1 VLLRTPYFNRHEG
14 GLNLLAIDDARP
26 IDAWSHYHADYCRT
40 ELGLSAARERAIAW
54 ALDDVR
60 GRGLPE
66 REEAYAVQLAEVRA
80 HRAALFAQRDRL
92 EAARL
97 RDPRAPRVSPFE
109 AE

>member
-1 VLLRTPYFNRHEG
+1 
-14 GLNLLAIDDARP
+14 
-26 IDAWSHYHADYCRT
+26 
-40 ELGLSAARERAIAW
+40 
-54 ALDDVR
+54 
-60 GRGLPE
+60 
-66 REEAYAVQLAEVRA
+66 VRA